1 MRLIDA
7 DGKQVGVI
15 DTSEALRIADD
26 AGYDLVEVSPNAK
39 PPVCRLMDFG
49 KFKYQQSKRQNV
61 AKKHQKI
68 VHLKEI
74 KVRPHTE
81 EHDLKYKIRN
91 AKKFLEGGDKV
102 KVSVTFTGREMA
114 YREIG
119 VSLLKDFFEELKEVS
134 TIEQEVKDEG
144 RTVFTILAPVKV
156 KK

>member
-102 KVSVTFTGREMA
+102 KVSVAFTGREMA